1 MSSSEQYS
9 SRDFDKTLNH
19 VWDKHGLVAGFSYV
33 CGISDCTKKH
43 RNIQSYRRHVRD
55 RHTWFYDLYI
65 RRYDKNN
72 LDQNEFLMVHDNQ
85 EDEANVLQNNSVDNE
100 GDVNLNDID
109 IDNAENEPIGEE
121 YLNYKDFDHDVTV
134 ASFLLGLREK
144 FNSTTEAIRFVSEKV
159 HEIVCLELKI
169 RMSMIKESLRRNH
182 ENFLLDYETSLIID
196 CVSPFA
202 YAFDKFKGQKSL
214 DEFVQKQKFY
224 VAPKQ
229 INIGF
234 DEVSQKEDSIQ
245 YVPLL
250 STLDAILQHEDV
262 LSEVLA
268 DTNCNNNNLGNK
280 LKSFKHGTAYKEN
293 KLFSSDK
300 NTLQICLYHD
310 DFNIANPLGNKTQKY
325 KISAFYFVIG
335 NLSAKFKSCLKDI
348 HLTILSPAYL
358 VGKYGIKNFWHH
370 C

>member
-1 MSSSEQYS
+1 
-9 SRDFDKTLNH
+9 
-19 VWDKHGLVAGFSYV
+19 
-33 CGISDCTKKH
+33 
-43 RNIQSYRRHVRD
+43 
-55 RHTWFYDLYI
+55 
-65 RRYDKNN
+65 
-72 LDQNEFLMVHDNQ
+72 MVHDNQ

-109 IDNAENEPIGEE
+109 IDDAENEQIGEE
-121 YLNYKDFDHDVTV
+121 YLNYKDFDHDVIV

-144 FNSTTEAIRFVSEKV
+144 FNTTTEAIRFVSEKV

-234 DEVSQKEDSIQ
+234 DEVSQKEDTIQ

-250 STLDAILQHEDV
+250 STLDVILQREDV

-280 LKSFKHGTAYKEN
+280 LKSFTDGTAYKEN

-300 NTLQICLYHD
+300 NTL
-310 DFNIANPLGNKTQKY
+310 
-325 KISAFYFVIG
+325 
-335 NLSAKFKSCLKDI
+335 
-348 HLTILSPAYL
+348 
-358 VGKYGIKNFWHH
+358 
-370 C
+370 